1 LSNRLIR
8 SCEATMNVRARGQKI
23 REFILQQV
31 AEHPADLTRLVAEH
45 FGVSRQAANQHLQ
58 RLVAEQAL
66 VTTGNTRNR
75 RYRLRPQE
83 VWFREY
89 PITPELA
96 EDVVWRNDIV
106 PVLGQLP
113 ANVRE
118 IWQYA
123 FTEMFNNVIDH
134 AEGTR
139 VRVWIEKSAA
149 DTALTIFDNG
159 VGIFHKIQSRLG
171 LLDERHAV
179 LELSKGKLTTDP
191 ARHTGEG
198 IFFSSRMFDD
208 FGILSG
214 ETYFSHK
221 FGDDQD
227 WILQREKFDS
237 GTMVSMRLNN
247 HTARTTRTVFRQFSS
262 GDEFG
267 FTKTVVPVRLA
278 QYGEEQLVSRSQAK
292 RLLARVDRF
301 RTVLFDFDGVASVGQ
316 AFTDEIFRVFA
327 AAHPEL
333 ELLPINANE
342 AVTQMIARAT
352 AERAT

>member
-1 LSNRLIR
+1 MKL
-8 SCEATMNVRARGQKI
+8 RARGEKV
-23 REFILQQV
+23 REYILQQV
-31 AEHPADLTRLVAEH
+31 AEHPGDITRCVAEH
-45 FGVSRQAANQHLQ
+45 FGITRQAANAHLQ
-58 RLVAEQAL
+58 KLVQEQAL

-75 RYRLRPQE
+75 RYRLRPLAS
-83 VWFREY
+83 WYREY
-89 PITPELA
+89 AISPELA
-96 EDVVWRNDIV
+96 EDVIWRDDIA
-106 PVLGQLP
+106 PALGQLP

-118 IWQYA
+118 IWQYG

-134 AEGTR
+134 AEGTL
-139 VRVWIEKSAA
+139 VRVWIEQSAA
-149 DTALTIFDNG
+149 DTTLAIHDNG

-221 FGDDQD
+221 FGDEQD
-227 WILQREKFDS
+227 WILQREKFDT

-247 HTARTTRTVFRQFSS
+247 HTARTQRAVFKQYTS
-262 GDEFG
+262 GDELG

-278 QYGEEQLVSRSQAK
+278 QYGDEQLVSRSQAK

-301 RTVLFDFDGVASVGQ
+301 RTVLFDFDGVSSIGQ
-316 AFTDEIFRVFA
+316 AFADELFRVFP
-327 AAHPEL
+327 AAHPRM

-342 AVTQMIARAT
+342 AVSQMVERARAAGNALPDGSVT
-352 AERAT
+352 RP